1 MTKINR
7 EAGDK
12 TKGFTLQ
19 KQRALA
25 LFFDTIKSH
34 PNSHVNVAIEY
45 QGDVFLQNDEV
56 GYIEEQ
62 KNYEEF
68 STFSFNSPQIL
79 NTLVYFLEI
88 WISEKQ
94 SNSIQFGF
102 YSTNKT
108 TKENNTER
116 TKKLEIELPD
126 DGLLNL
132 LIAKDYDEKKLVLD
146 SVRKYLVDEYS
157 NQYSEDV
164 NEALDDKSLTNF
176 LNSIDWFFEQDNE
189 KDYEEDILKKIKDSE
204 FASNLKNSY
213 HPNFVYAA
221 LMVALEKK
229 QDETDPLLKFLKKDS
244 VELCFL
250 KVSADEEINIR
261 AYKYLN
267 FNFQEI
273 NKKTKEWLESFLKT
287 KYFSNVKNKKF
298 PELLKRKV
306 AKHNNE
312 VKIIREN
319 LEQTNPDKAR
329 NLEVIIKELGDLI
342 NDVRPTFLFGEV
354 GSGKSTLL
362 AHYYLHETSKSEL
375 PIFITSTYLKGK
387 IPVDINSLKSVFNEF
402 VNNELNLVNKIF
414 DLDSVILSKK
424 EITLI
429 IDGLDEFD
437 RGEAFRL
444 LNHLLTLSKESINLR
459 IIASGRPLELQD
471 VVNFN
476 EWNCLTTLDLTED
489 EIKQLLKNE
498 AIASGLSDTDSKT
511 DASHRLNILKTKQEL
526 LANATTPLIVCLIRD
541 FLDENLSS
549 MTLGDILY
557 EVVKRRLDWHKEDQ
571 KENFKRFLEA
581 YPNVIQRE
589 IFIAEIAYKIHHS
602 KDGKINED
610 TLFQIINSEKLI
622 PKLTP
627 ERNIIVNEAIIFF
640 KSNFLQK
647 IGENYTF
654 QSHQLFQLAI
664 GIHLFNQTLTGSE
677 FIFKQDRTN
686 YWREISYASA
696 IARTKGESAN
706 LTVYLNEFLNDLV
719 TTNDNTA
726 ATSVLLA
733 EAQITELNINF
744 LEKLKNLDFRPL
756 KFWGLSDSLVPHAYA
771 YIFKDI
777 GEDGFN
783 WFFENYLNPIHPSRT
798 GHDDIAVVVLRY
810 YFIRFDFNLSAHDK
824 NKLEAIIPFHL
835 AAKTYSCNNLLPV
848 LSLGIPDYFDVKDR
862 CILLATSL
870 KHEITYTRTKL
881 LLKKELAK
889 GNNEDVINALEIAST
904 NKDSKPENAIKL
916 WFELIDVAIPKLIL
930 DNCIVL
936 ISKGNDDLF
945 DSVNDRIGIERF
957 LSYCRYN
964 ALYETPISDAA
975 AIILFNNNEQ
985 INTRLIGYPIMKK
998 SSWFDFKDAQRE
1010 TILDKIIYDDE
1021 RGEEFIINNLPSAKR
1036 DLGIPEIYIKYFLT
1050 TLVNSNNL
1058 YINELLYVIKN
1069 LNKYSLS
1076 RYPAIRES
1084 FIKLLIKQEYY
1095 NLLKETLNGID
1106 SHLRYKSASILLICN
1121 PEMEKEALEIIIRS
1135 SHKRPNDY
1143 HEWLRFCMKLN
1154 FSNSMLDFIYS
1165 LLDDLPEVSKV
1176 FAIKLLYHNNEYKLN
1191 DELLDEMIS
1200 GLLGNASFL
1209 DWSGNLNDDGIKRV
1223 LSDDKF
1229 YEVLKIKLN
1238 SDNYKLKQAAAD
1250 SLIYYHQLK
1259 LSLKEKAQC
1268 YLLHIQHSDYSLINF
1283 HYNHQDLFEEKS
1295 FITELKK
1302 CVLEIEELKDIRSF
1316 VFFEYYNVIKE
1327 NGSWKDFFLALL
1339 NKEKYSNHHWIE
1351 TLYGFFIKLG
1361 NNQDYR
1367 NKMGKAIKEIMD
1379 YPAYSQ
1385 DKYNNFLFPQLAIL
1399 AHEFGELTNSELNDI
1414 ILNYVLPQDEIAC
1427 SLLSRLNN
1435 LPEDYVARGRMIS
1448 HIPLFSNNNVTP
1460 YIQMSNEELYA
1471 LLEDGE
1477 DIPNN
1482 LIEAIEDQ
1490 LLYGSLTLD
1499 DLTKLSTKTS
1509 LSLYFAIVIAF
1520 FRNEKWENIDFMKA
1534 EDIGSLKLDSR
1545 QVSQFHKNILYNI
1558 KLINITDIKIKEKY
1572 IASILKDISNV
1583 NTSKDIVD
1591 LFHEL
1596 FELKVDFKPK
1606 LLPIL
1611 FNAFIDVPYRIN
1623 LSFIYNINSYL
1634 LNHENQSDKKDLVIP
1649 LKKCLKTIN
1658 SGGEERR
1665 ENQYEL
1671 ISWTLSLILIYLEG
1685 KSDID
1690 TERGFLIGLKNAFM
1704 QKTGGNIYVKEN
1716 NQNQSFYG
1724 RDIFIHSEMIINQ
1737 IDNNIIQNIIK
1748 NGVDSNIRE
1757 LRAICKI
1764 VSAVAGELN

>member
-25 LFFDTIKSH
+25 LFFETIKSH
-34 PNSHVNVAIEY
+34 PNSHVNVAIEF

-62 KNYEEF
+62 KNYEEL

-88 WISEKQ
+88 WISERK
-94 SNSIQFGF
+94 SDSIKFGF

-116 TKKLEIELPD
+116 TKELEIELPD

-132 LIAKDYDEKKLVLD
+132 VIAKNYDEKKLVLD
-146 SVRKYLVDEYS
+146 SVRKYLVNEYS
-157 NQYSEDV
+157 KQYSTDV
-164 NEALDDKSLTNF
+164 NQDLDDVSLTKF
-176 LNSIDWFFEQDNE
+176 LDSIDWFFEQDNE
-189 KDYEEDILKKIKDSE
+189 KDYEEEILNKIKESE
-204 FASNLKNSY
+204 FASYLINNHQPY
-213 HPNFVYAA
+213 FVYAA

-229 QDETDPLLKFLKKDS
+229 QDETDLLLKFLKKDS

-250 KVSADEEINIR
+250 KVSAGKEINIR

-267 FNFQEI
+267 FNFDEI
-273 NKKTKEWLESFLKT
+273 NKKTKDWLELFLKT

-306 AKHNNE
+306 AKHSNE
-312 VKIIREN
+312 VKIERQN
-319 LEQTNPDKAR
+319 LEQTDPEKAR

-362 AHYYLHETSKSEL
+362 AHYYLHETSRSEL

-387 IPVDINSLKSVFNEF
+387 IPVDINSLKAVFNEF

-471 VVNFN
+471 IVNFN

-498 AIASGLSDTDSKT
+498 AIASGLSDADSKT

-602 KDGKINED
+602 KEGKINED

-627 ERNIIVNEAIIFF
+627 ERNVIVNEAIIFF

-647 IGENYTF
+647 IGENYAF

-677 FIFKQDRTN
+677 FIFKHDRTN

-706 LTVYLNEFLNDLV
+706 ITVYLNEFLNDLV
-719 TTNDNTA
+719 STNDNTA

-733 EAQITELNINF
+733 EAQITELNIIF

-810 YFIRFDFNLSAHDK
+810 YLIRFQFSLSTHDQT
-824 NKLEAIIPFHL
+824 KLKDIISFHL
-835 AAKTYSCNNLLPV
+835 ATKTYSCHNLLPV
-848 LSLGIPDYFDVKDR
+848 LSLTIPDSFEVMDR
-862 CILLATSL
+862 CILLASSL
-870 KHEITYTRTKL
+870 KHEITYDRAKL
-881 LLKKELAK
+881 LLKKEWEN
-889 GNNEDVINALEIAST
+889 GNKKEVTNALEIIST
-904 NKDSKPENAIKL
+904 NKDSKPNNAIKL
-916 WFELIDVAIPKLIL
+916 WFELIDSSVPKLII

-936 ISKGNDDLF
+936 ISNGNDELF
-945 DSVNDRIGIERF
+945 ELVSERIGKENFI
-957 LSYCRYN
+957 SYCRFN
-964 ALYETPISDAA
+964 ALFETPNSDSA
-975 AIILFNNNEQ
+975 AIILFNNDKE
-985 INTRLIGYPIMKK
+985 INTKLIGYPIMKK

-1010 TILDKIIYDDE
+1010 SILDKIIYDADS
-1021 RGEEFIINNLPSAKR
+1021 GEDFIINNLPSTKR
-1036 DLGIPEIYIKYFLT
+1036 DLGIPEVYVKYFLT
-1050 TLVNSNNL
+1050 TLVNSNKL

-1069 LNKYSLS
+1069 LNKFTLS
-1076 RYPAIRES
+1076 RYPSIRDS
-1084 FIKLLIKQEYY
+1084 FIKLLAKQEYY
-1095 NLLKETLNGID
+1095 DLLKETLNGID
-1106 SHLRYKSASILLICN
+1106 SHLRYKSASIVLICN

-1154 FSNSMLDFIYS
+1154 YSNSMLDFIYS
-1165 LLDDLPEVSKV
+1165 LLNDLSEISRV
-1176 FAIKLLYHNNEYKLN
+1176 FAIKILYHNKYKLN
-1191 DELLDEMIS
+1191 EELLSEMIT
-1200 GLLGNASFL
+1200 GLLGSGSFL

-1223 LSDDKF
+1223 LSNDRF
-1229 YEVLKIKLN
+1229 YKDLKDKLN
-1238 SDNYKLKQAAAD
+1238 SDNIKLKQSAAD
-1250 SLIYYHQLK
+1250 SLIYYHQSK
-1259 LSLKEKAQC
+1259 LSTKEKAQC
-1268 YLLHIQHSDYSLINF
+1268 YLLHIQHSEYALIDF
-1283 HYNHQDLFEEKS
+1283 HNKHQNLFEEKG
-1295 FITELKK
+1295 FLDELEKY
-1302 CVLEIEELKDIRSF
+1302 VTEIEGLKENINL
-1316 VFFEYYNVIKE
+1316 VFIKYYYAIKK

-1339 NKEKYSNHHWIE
+1339 NKEKFSNHHWLE
-1351 TLYGFFIKLG
+1351 VLYGFFVKLAH
-1361 NNQDYR
+1361 NEEYR
-1367 NKMGKAIKEIMD
+1367 SKMGKAFKELMS
-1379 YPAYSQ
+1379 YPTYSQ
-1385 DKYNNFLFPQLAIL
+1385 DKHNNFLLPQFAVL
-1399 AHEFGELTNSELNDI
+1399 AHEFGELTNSELNAI
-1414 ILNYVLPQDEIAC
+1414 LLNYAIPQDEIAC
-1427 SLLSRLNN
+1427 SLLSRLNEI
-1435 LPEDYVARGRMIS
+1435 PENYFYRRNMTS
-1448 HIPLFSNNNVTP
+1448 HIPLFSKNKVTP
-1460 YIQMSNEELYA
+1460 CIQMSREELYV

-1477 DIPNN
+1477 DIPYN
-1482 LIEAIEDQ
+1482 LIDAIEYQ
-1490 LLYGSLTLD
+1490 LLYGNLTLV
-1499 DLTKLSTKTS
+1499 DLTELSVKS
-1509 LSLYFAIVIAF
+1509 NLSLYFAIVIAF
-1520 FRNEKWENIDFMKA
+1520 SKDEKIEDIDFMKA
-1534 EDIGSLKLDSR
+1534 EDIGSLKFDSR
-1545 QVSQFHKNILYNI
+1545 QDSQFHKNILYNI
-1558 KLINITDIKIKEKY
+1558 KHISISDEKIKEKY
-1572 IASILKDISNV
+1572 IAYILKDISDV
-1583 NTSKDIVD
+1583 NTSKNIID
-1591 LFHEL
+1591 LFYEL
-1596 FELKVDFKPK
+1596 FELNVDFELK
-1606 LLPIL
+1606 LLPLL
-1611 FNAFIDVPYRIN
+1611 FTEFIESPYRIN
-1623 LSFIYNINSYL
+1623 LKFIYDINAFL
-1634 LNHENQSDKKDLVIP
+1634 LSHENQKDKEALILP
-1649 LKKCLKTIN
+1649 LKKCLKAIN

-1671 ISWTLSLILIYLEG
+1671 MSWTLSLILIYLEG
-1685 KSDID
+1685 KSDVD

-1704 QKTGGNIYVKEN
+1704 QKTGGNVYVNEN
-1716 NQNQSFYG
+1716 NQNKSFYG

-1748 NGVDSNIRE
+1748 NGLDSNIRE
-1757 LRAICKI
+1757 LRSICKI
-1764 VSAVAGELN
+1764 VSAVAGGLK